1 MKMLDKERNSMSF
14 RHLTQ
19 FDDLSMEDWDALYR
33 QASDIMAHP
42 EAYIDACH
50 GKVSCNLFYEPSTRT
65 NFSFQTAMMR
75 LGGSVFG
82 FADPSSSSVAKGESL
97 KDTIKMVSG
106 YADVVVIRSPKE
118 GAAKAASLYSDVP
131 VINAGDGGHMH
142 PTQTLTDLTTIM
154 HLRGSLDD
162 MCVGLCGDLKNGR
175 TVHSLITAL
184 ARFKNIKFYLIS
196 PRELAIPHYMIDY
209 MNAHNLRH
217 VEVTNLDAVIP
228 QLDVLYMT
236 RIQKERFTDMA
247 SYERNRGVYILTGR
261 KLEKARD
268 DLLIMHPLPR
278 VNEIAV
284 EVDDDPRAV
293 YFQQARDGMFIRMSL
308 LKTLIAQGRRAPEK
322 VPVGTL
328 PVCHNSR
335 CITQTELYLP
345 PLTEKVNGVECCAYC
360 GREIYPMENIA
371 DEDV

>member
-1 MKMLDKERNSMSF
+1 MSF

-19 FDDLSMEDWDALYR
+19 FDDMSTEEWEKLYAQAEDMMD
-33 QASDIMAHP
+33 HP
-42 EAYIDACH
+42 EQYTDACH

-82 FADPSSSSVAKGESL
+82 FADPNSSSVAKGESL

-154 HLRGSLDD
+154 RLRGSLDNL
-162 MCVGLCGDLKNGR
+162 CVGLCGDLKNGR

-184 ARFKNIKFYLIS
+184 SRWKNIKFYLIS
-196 PRELAIPHYMIDY
+196 PRELAIPRYMLDLMKERNIRY
-209 MNAHNLRH
+209 
-217 VEVTNLDAVIP
+217 VEVTNLDAVMP

-247 SYERNRGVYILTGR
+247 AYERNRGVYILTAE
-261 KLEKARD
+261 KMEKAKK
-268 DLLIMHPLPR
+268 DLLVMHPLPR

-293 YFQQARDGMFIRMSL
+293 YFQQARYGMFIRMSL
-308 LKTLIAQGRRAPEK
+308 LKTLVDQGRMEPKR
-322 VPVGTL
+322 VPVGKG
-328 PVCHNSR
+328 PVCINSR
-335 CITQTELYLP
+335 CITQDELYLP
-345 PLTEKVNGVECCAYC
+345 PLTEEVGGVKCCAYC
-360 GREIYPMENIA
+360 GHEIFPMEEIR